1 MEKHVEVLRKVIEDK
16 EGEIKDAKDKLC
28 QAKKD
33 TIREY
38 RDFNALISELGT
50 SFADGFD
57 DCFL

>member
-1 MEKHVEVLRKVIEDK
+1 MLRKVIEDK